1 MQNAADQGRYLKPFA
16 QILLALAARREKQNA
31 LAQRLLREL
40 TEEFPSSTLFAS
52 EYAKAMGLP
61 IPAKCIRI
69 DFYFCSPAC
78 VTLVLGVSR
87 CSKTR

>member
-61 IPAKCIRI
+61 IPAEMH
-69 DFYFCSPAC
+69 SN
-78 VTLVLGVSR
+78 
-87 CSKTR
+87 